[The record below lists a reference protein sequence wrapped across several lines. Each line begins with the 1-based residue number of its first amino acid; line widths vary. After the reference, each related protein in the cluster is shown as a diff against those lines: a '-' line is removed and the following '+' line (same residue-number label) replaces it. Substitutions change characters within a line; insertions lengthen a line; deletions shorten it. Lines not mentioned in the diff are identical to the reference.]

1 MERLVD
7 AGRFCFYLMRS
18 CRQLILGEVRPK
30 TCEDYVERKIVK
42 DSWRGGSIMSLQE
55 TSERKFMA
63 NTKNTNTARMVK
75 FRDVSGD
82 EHFGML
88 LKNNSLVCFCCGGML
103 KSKEYRIVQ
112 EYDMDWA
119 VIDNALKEMMG

>member
-1 MERLVD
+1 
-7 AGRFCFYLMRS
+7 
-18 CRQLILGEVRPK
+18 
-30 TCEDYVERKIVK
+30 
-42 DSWRGGSIMSLQE
+42 
-55 TSERKFMA
+55 MA

-75 FRDVSGD
+75 FRDVSGE

-88 LKNNSLVCFCCGGML
+88 LKNNSLVCFCCGGMM
-103 KSKEYRIVQ
+103 KSKEYRIIQ